1 MSDERRVERL
11 SFIGQLPKHRFKPGE
26 TTVAWEAELTG
37 ARTSLYYWWWRFLKE
52 SLAYRAARMGEL
64 RDEPWAGVARDF
76 GHLYEDFDDWWYQTG
91 RMLFAEQASVPRVR
105 VLEDREQISYELSNA
120 SLFLEIPLTIKRR
133 TILRQLNRLLDANHP
148 GQSLRVYSHS
158 TARRRVY
165 PHQRIRL
172 TTFPTLLAVWDA
184 HRAHPDKP
192 AWAIGEELN
201 LSPIHVAQPEDEAS
215 DVKYKHRMMS
225 LTVQRLQRKAMS
237 LIDFAARGE
246 FPRFK

>member
-11 SFIGQLPKHRFKPGE
+11 RFIGQLPKHRFRPGE
-26 TTVAWEAELTG
+26 TTVAWEAELAA

-52 SLAYRAARMGEL
+52 SVEYRAAQMGEL

-76 GHLYEDFDDWWYQTG
+76 GHLYDDFEDWWYRTG

-120 SLFLEIPLTIKRR
+120 SLFVEIPLTIKRK

-165 PHQRIRL
+165 PNQRIRMA
-172 TTFPTLLAVWDA
+172 TFPTLLAVWEA
-184 HRAHPDKP
+184 HKSASTKP
-192 AWAIGEELN
+192 AWQIGEDLN
-201 LSPIHVAQPEDEAS
+201 LSPIHVVVPGDDEEE
-215 DVKYKHRMMS
+215 VKYKHRMMS
-225 LTVQRLQRKAMS
+225 LTVQRLQRKATA
-237 LIDFAARGE
+237 LIDFAAKGD